1 MKISGEIIC
10 QSWLLL
16 TPFFNFLIVNWV
28 RWSRNCTFVLLFLSV
43 SESIFLWLVIR
54 STVAI
59 TGVMMGISLIYNPW
73 RLLLPGGLVEVEVD
87 GQLVAK
93 WGVLV
98 SKITHTHSPRPCYYL
113 PPKVKVAVMMTVV
126 AVVVIDWSI
135 QVWFCKLNTG
145 QQAWELSASGAYT

>member
-59 TGVMMGISLIYNPW
+59 TGVMMGISLIYNPC
-73 RLLLPGGLVEVEVD
+73 RLLLPGGLVEVD

-113 PPKVKVAVMMTVV
+113 PSKVKVAVMMTVV